1 MREGKVILATQRS
14 YMKKL
19 FYFLSVITASVFLT
33 GCPYETEVPIDKP
46 AIKYPVAL
54 LGKWEP
60 KSSSD
65 DTYTI
70 KKKDDYVIIITKVKK
85 EAKADDTPEEYEAFI
100 SEVGGAKFLNL
111 SEKKDGDIGTQKYY
125 LYKVEISPS
134 GARLTLSPITEN
146 IDEKFQTSAE
156 LKTFI
161 QQNMNHSFFYDK
173 EDEVYIKA
181 E

>member
-1 MREGKVILATQRS
+1 MKRIL
-14 YMKKL
+14 
-19 FYFLSVITASVFLT
+19 YFLSVTTASIFLM
-33 GCPYETEVPIDKP
+33 GCPYETEVAIDKP
-46 AIKYPVAL
+46 EVKYPVAL

-65 DTYTI
+65 DIYSV
-70 KKKDDYVIIITKVKK
+70 KKKDDYIITITKVKK
-85 EAKADDTPEEYEAFI
+85 EAKPDDTPAEYEAFI
-100 SEVGGAKFLNL
+100 SEVGGTKFLNL
-111 SEKKDGDIGTQKYY
+111 SEKKEEGFGTKKYY

-156 LKTFI
+156 LKNFI

>member
-1 MREGKVILATQRS
+1 
-14 YMKKL
+14 MKRL
-19 FYFLSVITASVFLT
+19 LYFFAVITASLFLM

-46 AIKYPVAL
+46 EVKFPAGL

-65 DTYTI
+65 DIYTI
-70 KKKDDYVIIITKVKK
+70 KKKDDYIITITKVKK
-85 EAKADDTPEEYEAFI
+85 EAKPDDAAEEYEAFI
-100 SEVGGAKFLNL
+100 SDVGGIKFLNL
-111 SEKKDGDIGTQKYY
+111 SEKKGEDFGTKKYY
-125 LYKVEISPS
+125 LYKLEISPS
-134 GARLTLSPITEN
+134 GARLTLSPVTEN

-156 LKTFI
+156 LKNFI
-161 QQNMNHSFFYDK
+161 QQNMKHSFFYDK